1 MPLSY
6 TELSKMNNSLDNEL
20 TEVYSENW
28 CQKDT
33 ILVLKE
39 ESRTQQVVIE
49 SLKLQ
54 LKQRGHH

>member
-6 TELSKMNNSLDNEL
+6 TQLSKMNNSLDNEL

-28 CQKDT
+28 HQKDT
-33 ILVLKE
+33 ILFLKE
-39 ESRTQQVVIE
+39 ENTKQQTVIE

-54 LKQRGHH
+54 LKQRGRH

>member
-6 TELSKMNNSLDNEL
+6 IQLSKMNNSLDNEL

-33 ILVLKE
+33 ILALKE
-39 ESRTQQVVIE
+39 ENTTQQAVIE

-54 LKQRGHH
+54 LKQKAKH